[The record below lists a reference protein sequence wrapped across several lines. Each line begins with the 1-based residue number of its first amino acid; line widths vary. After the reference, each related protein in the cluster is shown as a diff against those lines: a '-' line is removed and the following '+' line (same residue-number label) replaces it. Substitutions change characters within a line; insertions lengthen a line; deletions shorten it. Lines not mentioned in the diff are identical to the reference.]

1 MNDFKDR
8 EKSFEK
14 KYVLDQEKEFRIQS
28 RRNKYLGEWASKIM
42 QLDESKIK
50 DYIQAVIKSDF
61 EKPGDDDVFQKLKK
75 DLVHFNKSDKEIR
88 TKMDELYEKAKKEI
102 S

>member
-75 DLVHFNKSDKEIR
+75 DLVNFNKSDKEIR
-88 TKMDELYEKAKKEI
+88 SKMDELYEKAKKEI